1 MVGLTLDNPGMEKPR
16 LWINRRL
23 SPSSSADGR
32 PSPSLYVPQVRDF
45 VHLPHTTHVVAQC
58 TASCRLLLSPRA
70 RYVSVSGAICSSI
83 FDAFP
88 PALIRFALLR
98 NGGKRARRAIRAAS
112 RAILGRARGGEL
124 RSTRARLLPAVC
136 PPLAHPRASSDA
148 HPALRQKVRRL
159 IPSFPVSHLPIA
171 STGLHRLQGHR
182 AHHPR
187 GGRPRGPQGPRGCQE
202 PHLRHE
208 VPHQDPGG
216 YRSARGRRRGDARP
230 PRCVRDDNRPSLTFV
245 CARSSLARAPRRVVT
260 TRLASVLTPT
270 APLHRRPQRRALRED
285 RYASGA
291 STRDPPARASPSD
304 VSQGLG

>member
-1 MVGLTLDNPGMEKPR
+1 MQASPLAARTVRLDV
-16 LWINRRL
+16 RR
-23 SPSSSADGR
+23 R
-32 PSPSLYVPQVRDF
+32 P
-45 VHLPHTTHVVAQC
+45 
-58 TASCRLLLSPRA
+58 
-70 RYVSVSGAICSSI
+70 ISI
-83 FDAFP
+83 YDAFP
-88 PALIRFALLR
+88 PALIRVALLR
-98 NGGKRARRAIRAAS
+98 NGALGKRARRAIRAAP
-112 RAILGRARGGEL
+112 RANVWRASGGE
-124 RSTRARLLPAVC
+124 SHGTRARLLPAVC

-230 PRCVRDDNRPSLTFV
+230 PRCVRDDNRPSRTV
-245 CARSSLARAPRRVVT
+245 ICARSSLARAPRRVVT

-270 APLHRRPQRRALRED
+270 APSHRRPQRRALRED
-285 RYASGA
+285 RHASGA
-291 STRDPPARASPSD
+291 SSREPLARASPSD

>member
-159 IPSFPVSHLPIA
+159 ISLPVPHLPIA
-171 STGLHRLQGHR
+171 STGLRRLQGDR

-187 GGRPRGPQGPRGCQE
+187 GGRPRGPQGPRGRQG

-208 VPHQDPGG
+208 VPHQDPAG

-230 PRCVRDDNRPSLTFV
+230 PRCVRTDNRPSRTFSG
-245 CARSSLARAPRRVVT
+245 ARSSLARARRRAAT
-260 TRLASVLTPT
+260 PRLASVLTLTPRT
-270 APLHRRPQRRALRED
+270 PQAATSCSPRRPVCLRCVHARPPRARF
-285 RYASGA
+285 
-291 STRDPPARASPSD
+291 PSD